1 MRAPRQLRKRG
12 GFSKPSG
19 RGFTL
24 TELMVTLAVL
34 AILVVIAVPSFS
46 NMIATQATRN
56 ASFDLSAAMTL
67 ARSEAVK
74 QNTIATVS
82 TTSTT
87 SSWASGWVL
96 TAGTPATVIRTFG
109 PYNGVTIAPSAGNTL
124 SFGNDGRPTAGGVTF
139 QVTPV
144 GQGQGV
150 SPSCVQVGG
159 TGRVAVVSGA
169 CS

>member
-1 MRAPRQLRKRG
+1 MATLRKLG
-12 GFSKPSG
+12 CPTKPLC

-46 NMIATQATRN
+46 SMIATQATRN

-74 QNTIATVS
+74 QNAVTTVA

-87 SSWASGWVL
+87 SGWANGWVL
-96 TAGTPATVIRTFG
+96 TVATTPPTTIRTFG
-109 PYNGVTIAPSAGNTL
+109 PYSGVTIAPSAGNTL

-150 SPSCVQVGG
+150 SPSCVQVSGI
-159 TGRVAVVSGA
+159 GRVAVVSGA